1 MNQPK
6 LVITGMGAVTPIGI
20 GVRSFWENL
29 IAGQCGVG
37 AITRFDASGLPVQ
50 IAAEVKM
57 FDPAKYLP
65 KSLMR
70 DSDPFMQYAYIAAA
84 EALGEGDLPAAP
96 DRTGIVM
103 GTSMSGI
110 STIAA
115 TQEEL
120 TKLSRKQVGPRFIPK
135 VLGNVAAAKIAI
147 QKGIQ
152 GPSLTVSTACSS
164 GADAISTAAMLL
176 LTGEADAVVAVG
188 AESILCPLVLY
199 SLSNAR
205 ALSRRNDAPLQASRP
220 FDANRDGFVIGEGG
234 GAVVLETEAHAKARG
249 AEILAELIGW
259 ANNSDAYHVTE
270 PREDGSTAALCMQKA
285 LKRAG
290 IAPSEVDY
298 INAHGTGTKLGDTAE
313 VAAIHAVFG
322 DAPPPISSTKGATG
336 HMMGAG
342 GITEA
347 IACILAMRE
356 GILPPTLNLETPDP
370 TCDLDCI
377 PGTARQE
384 AVQICMT
391 NAFGF
396 GGQNSSLILKKPEK

>member
-1 MNQPK
+1 MQQPK

-20 GVRSFWENL
+20 GVADFWQNL

-37 AITRFDASGLPVQ
+37 PITRFDPTDLPVR

-57 FDPAKYLP
+57 FDPAAYLP

-84 EALGEGDLPAAP
+84 EALGTGALPAAP
-96 DRTGIVM
+96 ERTGIVM

-120 TKLSRKQVGPRFIPK
+120 TRLRKKQVGPRFIPK

-152 GPSLTVSTACSS
+152 GPSLTVSTACAS
-164 GADAISTAAMLL
+164 GGDAIATAAMLL
-176 LTGEADAVVAVG
+176 LAGEADAVVAVG
-188 AESILCPLVLY
+188 AESILCPLVVY

-205 ALSRRNDAPLQASRP
+205 ALSKRNDDPTAACRP
-220 FDANRDGFVIGEGG
+220 FDRDRDGFVIGEGG
-234 GAVVLETEAHAKARG
+234 GAVVLETEDHAKARG
-249 AEILAELIGW
+249 AKIFAELIGW

-270 PREDGSTAALCMQKA
+270 PRADGETAARCMEKS
-285 LKRAG
+285 LRRAG
-290 IAPSEVDY
+290 IAPDQVDY
-298 INAHGTGTKLGDTAE
+298 INGHGTGTKAGDAAE
-313 VAAIHAVFG
+313 AAAIHAVFG
-322 DAPPPISSTKGATG
+322 SSPPPVSSTKGATG

-347 IACILAMRE
+347 IVCIKAME
-356 GILPPTLNLETPDP
+356 AGILPPTLNLEAADPDWG
-370 TCDLDCI
+370 LDCV
-377 PGTARQE
+377 PLQSRRQP
-384 AVQICMT
+384 VQIAMT

-396 GGQNSSLILKKPEK
+396 GGQNSSLLFRKPE